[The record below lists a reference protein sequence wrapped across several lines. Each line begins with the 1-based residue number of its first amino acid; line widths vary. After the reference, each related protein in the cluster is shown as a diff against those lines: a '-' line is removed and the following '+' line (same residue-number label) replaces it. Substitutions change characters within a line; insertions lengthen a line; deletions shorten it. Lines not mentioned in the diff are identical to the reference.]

1 MAGNTISFHE
11 KKKRLEAALTK
22 NVPWKKQG
30 PYLSEWQWR
39 TVRED

>member
-11 KKKRLEAALTK
+11 ETKRLEAARTK

-30 PYLSEWQWR
+30 PYLNEWQWR
-39 TVRED
+39 TERED